1 MIAVLLP
8 DWLYSR
14 IPHIW
19 LSIGLLFLFIGLA
32 AGPDF
37 RLFYAYLLFGLIC
50 LFRALY
56 IYQARRRFHRRNRVA
71 FLHETQVMH
80 RTKK

>member
-1 MIAVLLP
+1 MLVP

-32 AGPDF
+32 AGPGF
-37 RLFYAYLLFGLIC
+37 RLFYAYLLFGLLC
-50 LFRALY
+50 LLRALY
-56 IYQARRRFHRRNRVA
+56 IYQARSRFHRRRRIA
-71 FLHETQVMH
+71 FLHETQVID

>member
-1 MIAVLLP
+1 MLVP
-8 DWLYSR
+8 DWLYAR
-14 IPHIW
+14 VPQIW
-19 LSIGLLFLFIGLA
+19 TALGLLFLFIGLA

-37 RLFYAYLLFGLIC
+37 RLFYAYLLIGLVC

-71 FLHETQVMH
+71 FLNETQVID
-80 RTKK
+80 RARK